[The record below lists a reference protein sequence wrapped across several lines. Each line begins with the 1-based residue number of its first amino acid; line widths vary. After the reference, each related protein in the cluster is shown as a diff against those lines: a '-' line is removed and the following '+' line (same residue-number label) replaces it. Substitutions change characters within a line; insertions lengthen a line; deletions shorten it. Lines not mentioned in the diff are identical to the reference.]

1 MNDNSGAL
9 SFGTAVDTSGFE
21 QGMAVIEEGIST
33 LGTRA
38 EQASMSIQE
47 ALTNVPKI
55 DLQVVTNTSNL
66 DTIKLGLEETV
77 RIIELNKEGI
87 CQLEEEYQRL
97 SKECGDAFQAGNF
110 DHSVQLAKERDGV
123 EIVINARKKAIS
135 EANKYN
141 NKLREMHSKISAE
154 AAVQEKSKAALDQKT
169 KSAQSLRTRMRELT
183 MEAAALRDA
192 AQQEGVEIDKTTG
205 RYREIIEEL
214 GRLRDI
220 QGDINTAGN
229 VFANDENQFAGV
241 ISGLN
246 GLVGGFTAAQGAI
259 ALFGTE
265 NEDLQRVMLKVQ
277 SLMSITM
284 GLQQVQQAL
293 NKDSAFQLV
302 TLNGLKQWWNKLLV
316 IGAGA
321 QATETAATEAGVA
334 AKLSDTA
341 AEGVNATATTAA
353 AAAKELKATATGE
366 AAAAEAL
373 DTAATGANAVA
384 AGAGTAANIGLAG
397 AFRMVGAAISSIP
410 VFGWIAAAIG
420 VLIGV
425 ISHFIGKANEADEK
439 LKEQQE
445 FIRGSREEYAKA
457 SLSIK
462 TYQKRIEDFNGTTE
476 EENQLVAELN
486 QKFGTAMGQHKT
498 LAEWKQTLAEK
509 GEAYCRAIEKEA
521 LAQAYLNKYTEA
533 YIHLLEVEDE
543 IKAGKYH
550 HWYNT
555 KLGDDKADDAARAAA
570 QADVDRYQKEYEKAM
585 QEAQSIRQGAGLSLS
600 EVSVSSPKGGAGGG
614 STPAKFDAK
623 AAAREQR
630 KQYEDY
636 VSQVKGFIRD
646 ANVEVTDYAITM
658 HSDGLMQEL
667 NVIRKNSNQ
676 RIEAWKDTLRDQAE
690 LRKQYLHDVYM
701 TTEGATE
708 DIWEASDAGR
718 KSIEE
723 YMKEF
728 LHGADLSKV
737 LSDID
742 FARTLSE
749 SLEEN
754 DPAKAWLNKYVA
766 EVELAEYQVAETR
779 QKYFDQW
786 VESYGTVEQKQE
798 VMWRKYTKLL
808 NSIPAEFHDAIYEAW
823 DIEESNLNL
832 DQFKKSLNW
841 EEVFGN
847 LDAVA
852 TSSLQRLKTK
862 LQQFIKTQKDLSP
875 EAAKALAEAI
885 EKIDDKLTERN
896 PFDAL
901 STSFSNLKTANR
913 NVRLAQEAYNEALKN
928 GTELEKKNAEATLAA
943 AKNAKQKAL
952 AEATKAMQAT
962 AGKLNEYIGIANDLM
977 DCLSTFGVELPPEL
991 TGFIEGIGGAVDA
1004 LENIDLTKPTS
1015 IIKGAIGVVSGL
1027 GKAIGSLFNHD
1038 ARKEKKIQKMQ
1049 KQVEALERAYDKL
1062 GESIDKAFSTDASN
1076 LIKQQNQML
1085 EQQKILIQQQ
1095 IKEEKSKKHTDNDRI
1110 REWEQQIEDIN
1121 ATIAANKEAAIDAI
1135 FGSDLKSAIEGF
1147 ADAYA
1152 DAWASG
1158 EDRAKS
1164 AKDYVRSMMKQM
1176 VKESIKAAIQA
1187 SGQMDA
1193 IRKKLEQFYSDKI
1206 LSGWEQDYILNM
1218 AEALQ
1223 KELDQ
1228 QFGWADSLLGDDA
1241 TREGTQKGIATASQ
1255 DSVDENNARLTTI
1268 QEHTYNLTQGMEELN
1283 STSNAILD
1291 KVAGIEKNTAKSAD
1305 NLDDVKDS
1313 VKKIK
1318 NTVDEIQSQGIKLRN

>member
-1 MNDNSGAL
+1 MNDNNGAL

-21 QGMAVIEEGIST
+21 QGMATIEEGISA

-38 EQASMSIQE
+38 EEASMSIQE
-47 ALTNVPKI
+47 ALTNVPKVDI
-55 DLQVVTNTSNL
+55 QVVTNTSDL
-66 DTIKLGLEETV
+66 ETIKLGLEETE
-77 RIIELNKEGI
+77 RIINLNKEGI
-87 CQLEEEYQRL
+87 QTLEAEYQRL
-97 SKECGDAFQAGNF
+97 SKECGEAFEAGDF
-110 DHSVQLAKERDGV
+110 DHSVELAKERDGV
-123 EIVINARKKAIS
+123 ERVINTRKRAIS
-135 EANKYN
+135 EAIKYN
-141 NKLREMHSKISAE
+141 DELMEMHVKLSEE
-154 AAVQEKSKAALDQKT
+154 AAAQEKSRAALEKKS
-169 KSAQSLRTRMRELT
+169 KSAQSLRTRIRELT

-192 AQQEGVEIDKTTG
+192 AQQEGVELDKSTG

-265 NEDLQRVMLKVQ
+265 NEELQRVMLKVQ

-353 AAAKELKATATGE
+353 AAAKELKAAATGE
-366 AAAAEAL
+366 AAAAEAV

-445 FIRGSREEYAKA
+445 FVRGSREEYAKA

-462 TYQKRIEDFNGTTE
+462 TYQKRIEDFNGTAE

-486 QKFGTAMGQHKT
+486 QKHGTAMGQHKT

-509 GEAYCRAIEKEA
+509 GEAYCRALEQEA

-533 YIHLLEVEDE
+533 YIHLLEVQDE

-550 HWYNT
+550 HWYQT
-555 KLGDDKADDAARAAA
+555 KAGDAAADREARAAA

-585 QEAQSIRQGAGLSLS
+585 LEAQNIRQSAGLNLS
-600 EVSVSSPKGGAGGG
+600 EVSVSTPKGGGGG
-614 STPAKFDAK
+614 STPAPFDAK

-636 VSQVKGFIRD
+636 VSQVKEFIRD
-646 ANVEVTDYAITM
+646 ANAEVTDYTITM

-667 NVIRKNSNQ
+667 NIINKNSHE
-676 RIEAWKDTLRDQAE
+676 RIEAWKKTLRDQAE

-708 DIWEASDAGR
+708 DIWETSEAGR

-737 LSDID
+737 LSDVD
-742 FARTLSE
+742 FARTLAE
-749 SLEEN
+749 GLEDN

-786 VESYGTVEQKQE
+786 VEAYGTVEQKQA
-798 VMWRKYTKLL
+798 VMWRKYTHLL
-808 NSIPAEFHDAIYEAW
+808 NSIPEEFHDAIYEAW

-852 TSSLQRLKTK
+852 TSSLQRLKTQ

-901 STSFSNLKTANR
+901 STSFSNLQTANR
-913 NVRLAQEAYNEALKN
+913 NVKLAQEAYNEALKN

-962 AGKLNEYIGIANDLM
+962 AGKMNEYIGIANDLM
-977 DCLSTFGVELPPEL
+977 DCLGTFGVELPPEL

-1049 KQVEALERAYDKL
+1049 QQIETLERAYDKL

-1085 EQQKILIQQQ
+1085 EQQKTLIQQQ
-1095 IKEEKSKKHTDNDRI
+1095 INEEKSKKHTDNDRI

-1152 DAWASG
+1152 DAWASN
-1158 EDRAKS
+1158 EDRTKS
-1164 AKDYVRSMMKQM
+1164 ARDYVRSMMKQM

-1187 SGQMDA
+1187 SGQMEA
-1193 IRKKLEQFYSDKI
+1193 IRKKLEEFYADKV
-1206 LSGWEQDYILNM
+1206 LTGWEQDYILNM

-1223 KELDQ
+1223 HELDQ
-1228 QFGWADSLLGDDA
+1228 QFGWADSLLGEDA

-1313 VKKIK
+1313 IKKIK